1 MLCKIL
7 GLFVNAFTAYDK
19 YSVLNTEYL
28 TYPIHMQLSQI
39 QKKFSDFFSGFSKS
53 SLNFEHIEKK
63 KKKKKLQSYL
73 MYFPNY

>member
-53 SLNFEHIEKK
+53 SLNLNGGTFHIFIDHCE
-63 KKKKKLQSYL
+63 S
-73 MYFPNY
+73 N